1 MSLTPTLEPVTYVDD
16 PTLEGAEDDR
26 SEESDDLSED
36 LSEYTPAVLDPSD
49 QEFVQR
55 LVDKVWE
62 FTVLL
67 SGVDMFPYQAA
78 LGRRIVESV
87 ISGDGATIT
96 GELSRQSG
104 KTEVVA
110 NVAASL
116 MILLPRLAE
125 MFPEF
130 EPLQKF
136 ARGVMIGC
144 FAPVEQQVETLFGRV
159 VDRLTSERATEML
172 EDPDIDDQVKPGSRR
187 VRLKKCGSFCA
198 MQTANPRAKIESK
211 SYHVIFVDESQSVDE
226 YVLNKSITPMGA
238 FYLASMV
245 MTGTPDVVK
254 GVFYKT
260 IQHNKRME
268 LRRGGRKNH
277 FRFDWK
283 YCARFNKNYA
293 AYIRG
298 EAMRIGED
306 SDEFRL
312 NYKLEWLLERG
323 MLITETRMD
332 ELADTSMPIIQAY
345 WRSPLI
351 AGIDFARKM
360 DSTVVTIIWV
370 DWDRPDEL
378 GLYDHRIL
386 NWLEMHG
393 EEWEEQYF
401 RIVDFISNY
410 SVVAMGVDAQGVGD
424 VAADRLKRLLPNIQ
438 VEELSSQLGDQSLRW
453 KHLQQLLQRGL
464 LSWPGH
470 PKARRTKTWKR
481 FRQQMIDVEKK
492 YQGAHLLVEAPDEAG
507 VHDDYV
513 DSLSCATIMSKSLMV
528 PEVEIQTTPWAASP
542 RVSRPGRGSRRQ
554 REEARRR

>member
-1 MSLTPTLEPVTYVDD
+1 MTYVAEPGLEEPDEELWAESEDGLSDDIASYAPQELD
-16 PTLEGAEDDR
+16 PT
-26 SEESDDLSED
+26 
-36 LSEYTPAVLDPSD
+36 D
-49 QEFVQR
+49 QQFVAR
-55 LVDKVWE
+55 LTDKVWQ
-62 FTVLL
+62 FTVMF
-67 SGVDMFPYQAA
+67 SGVEMFPYQES
-78 LGRRIVESV
+78 LGRRIIESV

-104 KTEVVA
+104 KTEVLA
-110 NVAASL
+110 NVGASL

-125 MFPEF
+125 MFKEF
-130 EPLQKF
+130 QPLQKF
-136 ARGVMIGC
+136 SRGVMIGC
-144 FAPVEQQVETLFGRV
+144 FAPVEQQVETLFGRM
-159 VDRLTSERATEML
+159 VDRLTSERALEML

-211 SYHVIFVDESQSVDE
+211 SYHVIFVDESQAVDE
-226 YVLNKSITPMGA
+226 YVANKSISPMGA
-238 FYLASMV
+238 FYLATVV
-245 MTGTPDVVK
+245 MTGTPDITK
-254 GVFYKT
+254 GLFYKT
-260 IQHNKRME
+260 IQHNRRQE
-268 LRRGGRKNH
+268 LRRGGKKNH

-283 YCARFNKNYA
+283 YCARYNRNYA

-298 EAMRIGED
+298 EAMRVGED

-323 MLITETRMD
+323 MLITESRMD
-332 ELADTSMPIIQAY
+332 ELGDATMPIVPGY
-345 WRSPLI
+345 WKTPLV

-360 DSTVVTIIWV
+360 DSTVVTVLWV

-393 EEWEEQYF
+393 EEWEEQYW
-401 RIVDFISNY
+401 RIVDFLSNY

-438 VEELSSQLGDQSLRW
+438 VEPLSSQIAEQSARW

-464 LSWPGH
+464 LSWPAH
-470 PKARRTKTWKR
+470 PKAKKTKNWKR
-481 FRQQMIDVEKK
+481 FRQQMIDVEKR

-513 DSLSCATIMSKSLMV
+513 DSLSCATIMSQVLVV
-528 PEVEIQTTPWAASP
+528 PEVEITASRWGRSERRAVP
-542 RVSRPGRGSRRQ
+542 TSRQARHRSR
-554 REEARRR
+554 ALA

>member
-1 MSLTPTLEPVTYVDD
+1 MTYVED
-16 PTLEGAEDDR
+16 PGLEDDLG
-26 SEESDDLSED
+26 EDVAPEADDEVSDELAQ
-36 LSEYTPAVLDPSD
+36 YAPPQLDPGA
-49 QEFVQR
+49 QHFVAR
-55 LVDKVWE
+55 LVDRIWE
-62 FTVLL
+62 FTVIF
-67 SGVDMFPYQAA
+67 SGVEMFPYQEA
-78 LGRRIVESV
+78 LGRRIIESV
-87 ISGDGATIT
+87 VSGDGATIT

-130 EPLQKF
+130 DPLQKF
-136 ARGVMIGC
+136 VKGVMIGC

-159 VDRLTSERATEML
+159 VDRLTSERALEML
-172 EDPDIDDQVKPGSRR
+172 EDPEIDDQVKPGSRR
-187 VRLKKCGSFCA
+187 VRLKKCQSFCA

-238 FYLASMV
+238 FYLATMV
-245 MTGTPDVVK
+245 MTGTPDIVK

-260 IQHNKRME
+260 IQHNRRQE

-277 FRFDWK
+277 FRYDWR
-283 YCARFNKNYA
+283 YCAKFNRNYA

-298 EAMRIGED
+298 EAQRIGED

-312 NYKLEWLLERG
+312 NYRLEWLLERG
-323 MLITETRMD
+323 MLITESRMD
-332 ELADTSMPIIQAY
+332 ELGDATMPIVTAY
-345 WRSPLI
+345 FRSPLV

-360 DSTVVTIIWV
+360 DSTVATVLWV

-393 EEWEEQYF
+393 EEWEDQYF
-401 RIVDFISNY
+401 RIVDFFSNY
-410 SVVAMGVDAQGVGD
+410 SIVSVGVDAQGVGD
-424 VAADRLKRLLPNIQ
+424 VAADRLKRLLPRIQ
-438 VEELSSQLGDQSLRW
+438 VEPLSSQLPDQSARW

-464 LSWPGH
+464 LAWPAH
-470 PKARRTKTWKR
+470 PKSKKTKVWRR
-481 FRQQMIDVEKK
+481 FRQQMVDVEKT
-492 YQGAHLLVEAPDEAG
+492 YRGAHMIVEAPDEAG

-513 DSLSCATIMSKSLMV
+513 DSLACATIMSQVMMV
-528 PEVEIQTTPWAASP
+528 PEVEIQATPWASSARRARTAHP
-542 RVSRPGRGSRRQ
+542 RQSRQ
-554 REEARRR
+554 RRSAS

>member
-1 MSLTPTLEPVTYVDD
+1 VTYVED
-16 PTLEGAEDDR
+16 PGL
-26 SEESDDLSED
+26 ED
-36 LSEYTPAVLDPSD
+36 LDDVVDEENTLSPDLEEFAPPVLDPAD
-49 QEFVQR
+49 QQFVQR
-55 LVDKVWE
+55 LVDRVWE
-62 FTVLL
+62 FTVIF
-67 SGVDMFPYQAA
+67 SGVQMFEYQAA
-78 LGRRIVESV
+78 LGRRIIESV
-87 ISGDGATIT
+87 ISSDGATIT

-130 EPLQKF
+130 EPIQKY
-136 ARGVMIGC
+136 ARGVMVGC

-159 VDRLTSERATEML
+159 VDRLTSERALEML
-172 EDPDIDDQVKPGSRR
+172 EDPDIDDQVKSGSRK
-187 VRLKKCGSFCA
+187 VRLKKCQSFCA

-211 SYHVIFVDESQSVDE
+211 SYHIIFVDESQSVDE

-238 FYLASMV
+238 FYLATMV
-245 MTGTPDVVK
+245 MTGTPDIVK

-260 IQHNKRME
+260 IQMNRRNE
-268 LRRGGRKNH
+268 LRRGGKKNH
-277 FRFDWK
+277 FRYDWK
-283 YCARFNKNYA
+283 HCARSNRNYA

-323 MLITETRMD
+323 MLLPEHRFD
-332 ELADTSMPIIQAY
+332 ELGDPTMPIVPGY
-345 WRSPLI
+345 WRSPLV

-360 DSTVVTIIWV
+360 DSTVCTIVWV

-378 GLYDHRIL
+378 GLYDHRVL
-386 NWLEMHG
+386 NWLELHG
-393 EEWEEQYF
+393 EEWESQYF
-401 RIVDFISNY
+401 QLVDFISNY

-424 VAADRLKRLLPNIQ
+424 VAADRLKRLLPRIQ
-438 VEELSSQLGDQSLRW
+438 IEPLSSQIAEQSTRW

-464 LSWPGH
+464 LSWPAH
-470 PKARRTKTWKR
+470 PKAKRTKNWKR
-481 FRQQMIDVEKK
+481 FRQQLIDVEKK
-492 YQGAHLLVEAPDEAG
+492 YQGAHLIVEAPDEVG

-513 DSLSCATIMSKSLMV
+513 DSLACATIMTAQMMV
-528 PEVEIQTTPWAASP
+528 PEVEISTTPWTPSIRRASGMGQP
-542 RVSRPGRGSRRQ
+542 RRRLAGSRR
-554 REEARRR
+554 

>member
-1 MSLTPTLEPVTYVDD
+1 VTYVDD
-16 PTLEGAEDDR
+16 PRLDEAAEVEEDDG
-26 SEESDDLSED
+26 SDLSDDFAGVA
-36 LSEYTPAVLDPSD
+36 PAVLDPGD
-49 QEFVQR
+49 AQFVQQ

-62 FTVLL
+62 FTVIF
-67 SGVDMFPYQAA
+67 SGVEMFPYQAA
-78 LGRRIVESV
+78 LGRRIIESV
-87 ISGDGATIT
+87 ISCDGATIT

-130 EPLQKF
+130 APLQKF

-159 VDRLTSERATEML
+159 VDRLTSERAQEML

-187 VRLKKCGSFCA
+187 VRLKKCQSFCA

-245 MTGTPDVVK
+245 MTGTPDIVK

-260 IQHNKRME
+260 IQHNKRQE
-268 LRRGGRKNH
+268 LRRGGKQNH

-283 YCARFNKNYA
+283 HCARYNRNYA

-298 EAMRIGED
+298 EASRIGED

-323 MLITETRMD
+323 MLITEARLD
-332 ELADTSMPIIQAY
+332 ELGDPSMPLVQA
-345 WRSPLI
+345 WWKTPLV

-360 DSTVVTIIWV
+360 DSTVVTVLYI
-370 DWDRPDEL
+370 DWERPDEL

-401 RIVDFISNY
+401 RIIDFLQPY
-410 SVVAMGVDAQGVGD
+410 SITAIGVDAQGVGD
-424 VAADRLKRLLPNIQ
+424 VAADRLKRLMPSVQI
-438 VEELSSQLGDQSLRW
+438 EPLSSQIGDQSKRW

-464 LSWPGH
+464 ISWPAH
-470 PKARRTKTWKR
+470 PRARKTKVYRR

-513 DSLSCATIMSKSLMV
+513 DSLACATIMSEALLV
-528 PEVEIQTTPWAASP
+528 PEVEVMSTPWAAAQ
-542 RVSRPGRGSRRQ
+542 RVSQRQ
-554 REEARRR
+554 RLTRQERRASLRSR

>member
-1 MSLTPTLEPVTYVDD
+1 ET
-16 PTLEGAEDDR
+16 
-26 SEESDDLSED
+26 LSED
-36 LSEYTPAVLDPSD
+36 LAEFAPPVLDPGD
-49 QEFVQR
+49 QAFVQR

-62 FTVLL
+62 FTVIF
-67 SGVDMFPYQAA
+67 SGVQMFDYQAA
-78 LGRRIVESV
+78 LGRRIIESV
-87 ISGDGATIT
+87 ISSDGATIT

-159 VDRLTSERATEML
+159 VDRLTSERAQEML
-172 EDPDIDDQVKPGSRR
+172 EDPDIDDSVKPGSRR
-187 VRLKKCGSFCA
+187 VKLRKCQSFCA

-211 SYHVIFVDESQSVDE
+211 SYHIIFVDESQSVDE

-238 FYLASMV
+238 FYLATMV
-245 MTGTPDVVK
+245 MTGTPDIVK

-260 IQHNKRME
+260 IQHNRRQE
-268 LRRGGRKNH
+268 TRRGGKKNH
-277 FRFDWK
+277 FRYDWK
-283 YCARFNKNYA
+283 HCARSNRNYA

-298 EAMRIGED
+298 EATRIGED

-323 MLITETRMD
+323 MLITESRLD
-332 ELADTSMPIIQAY
+332 ELGDPTMPIVSGY
-345 WRSPLI
+345 WRSPLL

-360 DSTVVTIIWV
+360 DSTVVTVVWV

-386 NWLEMHG
+386 NWAEWHG
-393 EEWEEQYF
+393 EEWEEVYF
-401 RIVDFISNY
+401 QIVDFLSNY
-410 SVVAMGVDAQGVGD
+410 SVVACGVDAQGIGD
-424 VAADRLKRLLPNIQ
+424 VAADRLKRLLPRIQ
-438 VEELSSQLGDQSLRW
+438 IEPLSSQIADQSVRW

-464 LSWPGH
+464 LSWPAH
-470 PKARRTKTWKR
+470 PKAKRTKVWRR

-513 DSLSCATIMSKSLMV
+513 DSLRSRIDLEGV
-528 PEVEIQTTPWAASP
+528 LDPAA
-542 RVSRPGRGSRRQ
+542 
-554 REEARRR
+554 AL

>member
-1 MSLTPTLEPVTYVDD
+1 MTYVDD
-16 PTLEGAEDDR
+16 PTLEGDEPPPD
-26 SEESDDLSED
+26 EPDDLSSD
-36 LSEYTPAVLDPSD
+36 LDQFAPVVLDPAD
-49 QEFVQR
+49 QQFVNR

-62 FTVLL
+62 FTVIL

-78 LGRRIVESV
+78 LGHRIIESV

-136 ARGVMIGC
+136 AKGVMIGC

-159 VDRLTSERATEML
+159 VDRLTSERAQEML
-172 EDPDIDDQVKPGSRR
+172 EDPDIDDTVRPGSRK
-187 VRLKKCGSFCA
+187 VRLKKCQSFCA

-238 FYLASMV
+238 FYLATMC
-245 MTGTPDVVK
+245 MTGTPDIVK

-268 LRRGGRKNH
+268 LRRGGKKNH

-283 YCARFNKNYA
+283 YCARFNRNYA

-323 MLITETRMD
+323 MLITESRLD
-332 ELADTSMPIIQAY
+332 ELGDTTMPIVPAY

-351 AGIDFARKM
+351 GGIDFARKM
-360 DSTVVTIIWV
+360 DSTVATVLWV

-401 RIVDFISNY
+401 RLVDFFSNY
-410 SVVAMGVDAQGVGD
+410 SVVAIGVDAQGIGD

-438 VEELSSQLGDQSLRW
+438 VEPLSSQIAEQSLRW
-453 KHLQQLLQRGL
+453 KHLQALLQRGL
-464 LSWPGH
+464 LSWPAH

-513 DSLSCATIMSKSLMV
+513 DSLACAVIMSKQMMV
-528 PEVEIQTTPWAASP
+528 PEIEVQTTPWASTP
-542 RVSRPGRGSRRQ
+542 RVTRERRAGRQ
-554 REEARRR
+554 RAGSGRR

>member
-1 MSLTPTLEPVTYVDD
+1 VTYVGD
-16 PTLEGAEDDR
+16 PELEDVV
-26 SEESDDLSED
+26 EEEALSDDLAEFAPV
-36 LSEYTPAVLDPSD
+36 TLDPSD
-49 QEFVQR
+49 QQFVSR

-62 FTVLL
+62 FTIIL
-67 SGVDMFPYQAA
+67 SGVEMFDYQAA
-78 LGRRIVESV
+78 LGRRIIESV
-87 ISGDGATIT
+87 ISSDGATIT

-110 NVAASL
+110 NVAAAL

-159 VDRLTSERATEML
+159 VDRLTSERALEML
-172 EDPDIDDQVKPGSRR
+172 EDPDIDDQVKPGSRK
-187 VRLKKCGSFCA
+187 VRLKKCQSFCA

-238 FYLASMV
+238 FYLATMV
-245 MTGTPDVVK
+245 MTGTPDIVK
-254 GVFYKT
+254 GAFYKT
-260 IQHNKRME
+260 IQMNRRNE

-277 FRFDWK
+277 FRYDWK
-283 YCARFNKNYA
+283 HCARSNRNYA

-323 MLITETRMD
+323 MLITESRMD
-332 ELADTSMPIIQAY
+332 ELGDPTMPILAGY
-345 WRSPLI
+345 WRSPLV

-360 DSTVVTIIWV
+360 DSTVVTILWV

-386 NWLEMHG
+386 NWLEIHG

-424 VAADRLKRLLPNIQ
+424 VAADRLKRLLPRIQ
-438 VEELSSQLGDQSLRW
+438 VEPLSSQIAEQSTRW

-464 LSWPGH
+464 LSWPAH
-470 PKARRTKTWKR
+470 PKAKRTKTWKR
-481 FRQQMIDVEKK
+481 FQRQMIDVEKK
-492 YQGAHLLVEAPDEAG
+492 YQGAHLVVEAPNEAG

-513 DSLSCATIMSKSLMV
+513 DSLACATIMSAQMMV
-528 PEVEIQTTPWAASP
+528 PEVEVSTTPWVPS
-542 RVSRPGRGSRRQ
+542 VRRATGQ
-554 REEARRR
+554 PRRRLAGAR

>member
-1 MSLTPTLEPVTYVDD
+1 VDD
-16 PTLEGAEDDR
+16 PGLADLEGDDLSDD
-26 SEESDDLSED
+26 SEGLSDDLAQ
-36 LSEYTPAVLDPSD
+36 YAPPVLDPAA
-49 QEFVQR
+49 QGFVDR
-55 LVDKVWE
+55 LVDKVWD
-62 FTVLL
+62 FTVIF
-67 SGVDMFPYQAA
+67 SGVGMFPYQAA
-78 LGRRIVESV
+78 LGRRIIESV

-136 ARGVMIGC
+136 RTGVMIGC

-159 VDRLTSERATEML
+159 VDRLTSERALEML
-172 EDPDIDDQVKPGSRR
+172 EDPEIDDQVKPGSRR
-187 VRLKKCGSFCA
+187 VRLKKCQSFCA

-238 FYLASMV
+238 FYLATMV
-245 MTGTPDVVK
+245 MTGTPDIVK

-260 IQHNKRME
+260 IQHNRRME

-277 FRFDWK
+277 FRFDWH

-293 AYIRG
+293 TYIHG
-298 EAMRIGED
+298 EANRIGED

-312 NYKLEWLLERG
+312 NYRLEWLLERG
-323 MLITETRMD
+323 MLITESRMD
-332 ELADTSMPIIQAY
+332 ELGDPTMPIVPAY
-345 WRSPLI
+345 WRSPLV

-360 DSTVVTIIWV
+360 DSTVVTVVWV

-393 EEWEEQYF
+393 EEWEDQYF
-401 RIVDFISNY
+401 RIVDFLSNY
-410 SVVAMGVDAQGVGD
+410 SIVACGVDAQGVGD
-424 VAADRLKRLLPNIQ
+424 VAADRLKRLLPRIQ
-438 VEELSSQLGDQSLRW
+438 VEPLSSQIADQSARW

-464 LSWPGH
+464 MSWPAH
-470 PKARRTKTWKR
+470 PRAKKTKTWRR
-481 FRQQMIDVEKK
+481 FRQQMVDVEKSYK
-492 YQGAHLLVEAPDEAG
+492 GAHLVVAAPNEAG

-513 DSLSCATIMSKSLMV
+513 DSLACATIMSQVMMV
-528 PEVEIQTTPWAASP
+528 PEVEMQATPWAS
-542 RVSRPGRGSRRQ
+542 S
-554 REEARRR
+554 ARRARTVRPRQSHRHRSAS

>member
-1 MSLTPTLEPVTYVDD
+1 MTYVDD
-16 PTLEGAEDDR
+16 PPLDELDDEFPPDDDGL
-26 SEESDDLSED
+26 SQDLSD
-36 LSEYTPAVLDPSD
+36 YAPVVLDPAD
-49 QEFVQR
+49 QQFVQR

-62 FTVLL
+62 FTVIF
-67 SGVDMFPYQAA
+67 SGVDMFPYQEQ
-78 LGRRIVESV
+78 LGRRIIESV
-87 ISGDGATIT
+87 ISGDGANIT

-136 ARGVMIGC
+136 VKGVMIGC

-159 VDRLTSERATEML
+159 VDRLTSERALEML
-172 EDPDIDDQVKPGSRR
+172 EDPELDDQVKPGARK
-187 VRLKKCGSFCA
+187 VRLKKSGSFCA

-211 SYHVIFVDESQSVDE
+211 SYHVIFVDESQSVDP
-226 YVLNKSITPMGA
+226 YVLNKSISPMGA
-238 FYLASMV
+238 FYLATMV

-254 GVFYKT
+254 GVFYQT
-260 IQHNKRME
+260 IQHNRRME
-268 LRRGGRKNH
+268 LKRGAKKNH

-283 YCARFNKNYA
+283 YCAKYNRNYA
-293 AYIRG
+293 SYIRG

-312 NYKLEWLLERG
+312 NYRLEWLLERG
-323 MLITETRMD
+323 MLITESRMD
-332 ELADTSMPIIQAY
+332 ELGDATMPLIPG
-345 WRSPLI
+345 WWKSPLV

-360 DSTVVTIIWV
+360 DSTVVTVIWV

-386 NWLEMHG
+386 NWLEIHG

-401 RIVDFISNY
+401 KIVDFLSNY
-410 SVVAMGVDAQGVGD
+410 SVTAVGVDAQGVGD

-438 VEELSSQLGDQSLRW
+438 VEPLSSQIGDQSQRW

-464 LSWPGH
+464 LAWPAH
-470 PKARRTKTWKR
+470 PRAKRTKTWRR
-481 FRQQMIDVEKK
+481 FRQQMVDVEKTYK
-492 YQGAHLLVEAPDEAG
+492 GAHMIVEAPNEAG

-513 DSLSCATIMSKSLMV
+513 DSLSCATIMSQVLMV
-528 PEVEIQTTPWAASP
+528 PQVEISSTPWAPSVRSASGATRAP
-542 RVSRPGRGSRRQ
+542 
-554 REEARRR
+554 RRRSALQRSLG

>member
-1 MSLTPTLEPVTYVDD
+1 VTYVED
-16 PTLEGAEDDR
+16 PSLDEEIPLAE
-26 SEESDDLSED
+26 DDLSED
-36 LSEYTPAVLDPSD
+36 WADFAPAVLDPAD
-49 QEFVQR
+49 VAFVDR
-55 LVDKVWE
+55 LVDRVWE
-62 FTVLL
+62 FTVIF
-67 SGVDMFPYQAA
+67 SGVGMFPYQAA
-78 LGRRIVESV
+78 LGRRIIESV

-110 NVAASL
+110 NIAASL

-136 ARGVMIGC
+136 AKGVMIGC

-159 VDRLTSERATEML
+159 VDRLTSERAQEML
-172 EDPDIDDQVKPGSRR
+172 EDPDIDDQVRPGSRK
-187 VRLKKCGSFCA
+187 VKLKKCQSFCA

-211 SYHVIFVDESQSVDE
+211 SYHVIFIDESQSVDE
-226 YVLNKSITPMGA
+226 FVLNKSISPMGA
-238 FYLASMV
+238 FYLATVV
-245 MTGTPDVVK
+245 MTGTPSTEK

-260 IQHNKRME
+260 IQFNKRQA
-268 LRRGGRKNH
+268 LRRGGKTNF

-283 YCARFNKNYA
+283 YCAKFNRNYA

-298 EAMRIGED
+298 EAMRLGED
-306 SDEFRL
+306 ADEFRM
-312 NYKLEWLLERG
+312 NYSLHWLLERG
-323 MLITETRMD
+323 MLITESRMD
-332 ELADTSMPIIQAY
+332 ELGDPSMGIVPSY

-360 DSTVVTIIWV
+360 DSTVVTVMWV

-393 EEWEEQYF
+393 EEWENQYF
-401 RIVDFISNY
+401 RICDFLSNY

-424 VAADRLKRLLPNIQ
+424 VAADRLKRLLPKIQ
-438 VEELSSQLGDQSLRW
+438 VEPLSSQIVEQSMRW

-481 FRQQMIDVEKK
+481 FRQQMIDVEKR
-492 YQGAHLLVEAPDEAG
+492 YQGAHLLVEAPNEAG

-513 DSLSCATIMSKSLMV
+513 DSLACATIMSRSLMV
-528 PEVEIQTTPWAASP
+528 PEVEVVSTPWSSAP
-542 RVSRPGRGSRRQ
+542 RASRPTRTRAGSGRR
-554 REEARRR
+554 

>member
-1 MSLTPTLEPVTYVDD
+1 VTFVDD
-16 PTLEGAEDDR
+16 PRLEEVEDVTEDEGL
-26 SEESDDLSED
+26 SEELADLQ
-36 LSEYTPAVLDPSD
+36 PAVLDPAD
-49 QEFVQR
+49 VQFVQQ

-62 FTVLL
+62 FTVIF
-67 SGVDMFPYQAA
+67 SGVEMFPYQAA
-78 LGRRIVESV
+78 LGRRIIESV
-87 ISGDGATIT
+87 ISCDGATIT

-110 NVAASL
+110 NVASAL

-159 VDRLTSERATEML
+159 VDRLTSERAQEML

-187 VRLKKCGSFCA
+187 VRLRKCQSFCA

-211 SYHVIFVDESQSVDE
+211 SYHIIFVDESQSVDE

-238 FYLASMV
+238 FYLATMV
-245 MTGTPDVVK
+245 MTGTPDIVK

-260 IQHNKRME
+260 IQFNKRME
-268 LRRGGRKNH
+268 LRRGGKKNH

-283 YCARFNKNYA
+283 HCARYNRNYA

-298 EAMRIGED
+298 EANRIGED

-312 NYKLEWLLERG
+312 NYRLEWLLERG
-323 MLITETRMD
+323 MLITEGRLD
-332 ELADTSMPIIQAY
+332 ELGDNSMPIVQGWY
-345 WRSPLI
+345 KSPLV

-360 DSTVVTIIWV
+360 DSTVVTVVWV

-401 RIVDFISNY
+401 RICDFLQAY
-410 SVVAMGVDAQGVGD
+410 SVVAIGVDAQGVGD

-438 VEELSSQLGDQSLRW
+438 IEPLSSQVGEQSRRW

-464 LSWPGH
+464 LAWPANGR
-470 PKARRTKTWKR
+470 ARKTKVWRR

-513 DSLSCATIMSKSLMV
+513 DSLACATIMSQALLV
-528 PEVEIQTTPWAASP
+528 PEVEIITTPWGAP
-542 RVSRPGRGSRRQ
+542 VRGSTRSRRMRQ
-554 REEARRR
+554 ARHRGGVRLG

>member
-1 MSLTPTLEPVTYVDD
+1 VGD
-16 PTLEGAEDDR
+16 PALG
-26 SEESDDLSED
+26 EEVADDDLSED
-36 LSEYTPAVLDPSD
+36 LAEYAPVVLDPGD
-49 QEFVQR
+49 QQFVQR
-55 LVDKVWE
+55 LVDKVWD
-62 FTVLL
+62 FTVIF
-67 SGVDMFPYQAA
+67 SGMEMFPYQAA
-78 LGRRIVESV
+78 LGRRIIESV

-159 VDRLTSERATEML
+159 VDRLTSERAQEML
-172 EDPDIDDQVKPGSRR
+172 EDPDIDDGVRAGSRK
-187 VRLKKCGSFCA
+187 VKLKKCQSFCA

-226 YVLNKSITPMGA
+226 YVLNKSISPMGA
-238 FYLASMV
+238 FYLATMV

-277 FRFDWK
+277 YRFDWK
-283 YCARFNKNYA
+283 YCARFNRNYA
-293 AYIRG
+293 SYVRG
-298 EAMRIGED
+298 EAMRTGED

-323 MLITETRMD
+323 MLITETRLD
-332 ELADTSMPIIQAY
+332 ELGDPTMPIVPAY
-345 WRSPLI
+345 WRSALI
-351 AGIDFARKM
+351 GGIDFARKM
-360 DSTVVTIIWV
+360 DSTVVTIMWV

-401 RIVDFISNY
+401 RICDFLSNY
-410 SVVAMGVDAQGVGD
+410 SVVALGVDAQGVGD

-438 VEELSSQLGDQSLRW
+438 VEPLSSQIADQSLRW

-464 LSWPGH
+464 LSWPAH

-492 YQGAHLLVEAPDEAG
+492 YQGAHLLVEAPNEAG

-513 DSLSCATIMSKSLMV
+513 DSLACATIMSRTLMI
-528 PEVEIQTTPWAASP
+528 PEVEISTTPWTASP
-542 RVSRPGRGSRRQ
+542 RPSRPPRRPRRQ
-554 REEARRR
+554 QAVTGRR

>member
-1 MSLTPTLEPVTYVDD
+1 VTYVDD
-16 PTLEGAEDDR
+16 PRLEDLEEDGADSDL
-26 SEESDDLSED
+26 SDDFAEAA
-36 LSEYTPAVLDPSD
+36 PPVLDPRD
-49 QEFVQR
+49 AQFVQQ

-62 FTVLL
+62 FTVIF
-67 SGVDMFPYQAA
+67 SGVEMFPYQAA
-78 LGRRIVESV
+78 LGRRIIESV
-87 ISGDGATIT
+87 ISCDGATIT

-116 MILLPRLAE
+116 MILLPRLAD

-130 EPLQKF
+130 EPIQKF

-159 VDRLTSERATEML
+159 VDRLTSERAQEML
-172 EDPDIDDQVKPGSRR
+172 EDPDIDDQVRPGSRR
-187 VRLKKCGSFCA
+187 VRLKKCQSFCA

-211 SYHVIFVDESQSVDE
+211 SYHIIFIDESQSVDE

-238 FYLASMV
+238 FYLATTV
-245 MTGTPDVVK
+245 MTGTPDITK

-260 IQHNKRME
+260 IQMNKRQE
-268 LRRGGRKNH
+268 LRRGAKTNH
-277 FRFDWK
+277 FHFDWK
-283 YCARFNKNYA
+283 HCARYNRNYA
-293 AYIRG
+293 AYVRG
-298 EAMRIGED
+298 EAMRTGED
-306 SDEFRL
+306 ADEFRL

-323 MLITETRMD
+323 MLITESRLD
-332 ELADTSMPIIQAY
+332 ELGDPSMPLVPA
-345 WRSPLI
+345 WWKTPLV

-360 DSTVVTIIWV
+360 DSTVVTVLWV

-401 RIVDFISNY
+401 RIIDFLNNY
-410 SVVAMGVDAQGVGD
+410 SVTAVGVDAQGVGD
-424 VAADRLKRLLPNIQ
+424 VAADRLKRLMPTVQ
-438 VEELSSQLGDQSLRW
+438 VEPLSSNIGDQSARW

-464 LSWPGH
+464 LSWPAH
-470 PKARRTKTWKR
+470 SKARKTKVYRR

-492 YQGAHLLVEAPDEAG
+492 YQGAHLLVEAPNEAG

-513 DSLSCATIMSKSLMV
+513 DSLACATIMSQAMLV
-528 PEVEIQTTPWAASP
+528 PDVEVMTTPWASP
-542 RVSRPGRGSRRQ
+542 VRGATRPRHRGR
-554 REEARRR
+554 EAARLGR

>member
-1 MSLTPTLEPVTYVDD
+1 MDEPGLDM
-16 PTLEGAEDDR
+16 AEDLVGEGD
-26 SEESDDLSED
+26 EEVSDELEQYAPP
-36 LSEYTPAVLDPSD
+36 ELDPASQQFVDRITD
-49 QEFVQR
+49 QIWQ
-55 LVDKVWE
+55 
-62 FTVLL
+62 FTLSF
-67 SGVDMFPYQAA
+67 SGVQMFPYQEA
-78 LGRRIVESV
+78 LGRRIIESV
-87 ISGDGATIT
+87 VSGDGATIT

-116 MILLPRLAE
+116 MVLLPRLAE

-136 ARGVMIGC
+136 REGVMIGC

-159 VDRLTSERATEML
+159 VDRLTSDRALEIL
-172 EDPDIDDQVKPGSRR
+172 EDPEIDDQVKPGSRR

-238 FYLASMV
+238 FYLATTV
-245 MTGTPDVVK
+245 MTGTPDIVK

-260 IQHNKRME
+260 IMHNRREE

-277 FRFDWK
+277 FRFDWR
-283 YCARFNKNYA
+283 YCARYNRNYA

-312 NYKLEWLLERG
+312 NYRLEWLLERG
-323 MLITETRMD
+323 MLITESRMD
-332 ELADTSMPIIQAY
+332 ELGDSTMPIVPAY
-345 WRSPLI
+345 FRSALV

-360 DSTVVTIIWV
+360 DSTVATVLWV

-378 GLYDHRIL
+378 GLYDCRIL

-393 EEWEEQYF
+393 EEWEDQYF
-401 RIVDFISNY
+401 RIVDFFSNY
-410 SVVAMGVDAQGVGD
+410 SIVSCGVDAQGVGD
-424 VAADRLKRLLPNIQ
+424 VAADRLKRLLPRIQ
-438 VEELSSQLGDQSLRW
+438 VEPLSSNLPDQSARW

-464 LSWPGH
+464 ISWPAA
-470 PKARRTKTWKR
+470 PRTKKTRVWRR
-481 FRQQMIDVEKK
+481 FHQQMIDVEKVYK
-492 YQGAHLLVEAPDEAG
+492 GAHMLVSAPDEAG

-513 DSLSCATIMSKSLMV
+513 DSLACATIMSQQMMI
-528 PEVEIQTTPWAASP
+528 PEVEVQATPWVASAKRARAAT
-542 RVSRPGRGSRRQ
+542 
-554 REEARRR
+554 RRRTA

>member
-1 MSLTPTLEPVTYVDD
+1 
-16 PTLEGAEDDR
+16 
-26 SEESDDLSED
+26 
-36 LSEYTPAVLDPSD
+36 
-49 QEFVQR
+49 
-55 LVDKVWE
+55 
-62 FTVLL
+62 
-67 SGVDMFPYQAA
+67 
-78 LGRRIVESV
+78 
-87 ISGDGATIT
+87 
-96 GELSRQSG
+96 
-104 KTEVVA
+104 
-110 NVAASL
+110 
-116 MILLPRLAE
+116 
-125 MFPEF
+125 
-130 EPLQKF
+130 
-136 ARGVMIGC
+136 
-144 FAPVEQQVETLFGRV
+144 VEQQVETLFGRV
-159 VDRLTSERATEML
+159 VDRLTSDRALEML
-172 EDPDIDDQVKPGSRR
+172 EDPDIDDQVRPGARK
-187 VRLKKCGSFCA
+187 VRLKKCQSFCA

-211 SYHVIFVDESQSVDE
+211 SYHIIFIDESQSVDE

-238 FYLASMV
+238 FYLATMV
-245 MTGTPDVVK
+245 LTGTPDIVK

-283 YCARFNKNYA
+283 FCARYNRNYA

-323 MLITETRMD
+323 MLITETRLD
-332 ELADTSMPIIQAY
+332 ELGDTSMNIIPAY
-345 WRSPLI
+345 WRSALV

-360 DSTVVTIIWV
+360 DSTVVTVIWV

-401 RIVDFISNY
+401 QICDFLSNY

-424 VAADRLKRLLPNIQ
+424 VAADRLKRLLPNIA
-438 VEELSSQLGDQSLRW
+438 VEPLSSQIAEQSARW

-464 LSWPGH
+464 LSWPAH
-470 PKARRTKTWKR
+470 PKARKTKTWKR

-492 YQGAHLLVEAPDEAG
+492 YQGAHLLIEAPNEAG

-513 DSLSCATIMSKSLMV
+513 DSLSCATIMSQVMMV
-528 PEVEIQTTPWAASP
+528 PEVEVSSSAWASSP
-542 RVSRPGRGSRRQ
+542 RSASRRPRQ
-554 REEARRR
+554 PRRRERQMA

>member
-1 MSLTPTLEPVTYVDD
+1 MDDPGLTDLEEEATLEVD
-16 PTLEGAEDDR
+16 EGL
-26 SEESDDLSED
+26 SDELASYAPE
-36 LSEYTPAVLDPSD
+36 VLDPSD
-49 QEFVQR
+49 QQFVDR

-62 FTVLL
+62 FTVIF
-67 SGVDMFPYQAA
+67 SGVEMFPYQAS
-78 LGRRIVESV
+78 LGRRIIESV

-116 MILLPRLAE
+116 MILLPRLAA
-125 MFPEF
+125 MFPDF

-136 ARGVMIGC
+136 EKGVMIGC

-159 VDRLTSERATEML
+159 VDRLTSERALEML
-172 EDPDIDDQVKPGSRR
+172 EDPEIDDQVRPGSRK
-187 VRLKKCGSFCA
+187 VRLKKCQSFCA

-238 FYLASMV
+238 FYLATMV
-245 MTGTPDVVK
+245 MTGTPDIIK

-260 IQHNKRME
+260 IQYNRRME
-268 LRRGGRKNH
+268 LRRGGKKNH

-283 YCARFNKNYA
+283 YCAKYNRNYA

-298 EAMRIGED
+298 EALRIGED

-312 NYKLEWLLERG
+312 NYALQWLLERG

-332 ELADTSMPIIQAY
+332 ELGDTSMPLVTSY
-345 WRSPLI
+345 WRSPLV

-360 DSTVVTIIWV
+360 DSTVVTILWV

-401 RIVDFISNY
+401 RITDFLADY
-410 SVVAMGVDAQGVGD
+410 SVVAVGVDAQGVGD
-424 VAADRLKRLLPNIQ
+424 VAADRLKRLLPKMQI
-438 VEELSSQLGDQSLRW
+438 EPLSSQIGDQSARW

-464 LSWPGH
+464 LSWPAH
-470 PKARRTKTWKR
+470 PRARKTKVWRR
-481 FRQQMIDVEKK
+481 FRQQMIDVEKTYK
-492 YQGAHLLVEAPDEAG
+492 GAHLIVEAPNEAG

-513 DSLSCATIMSKSLMV
+513 DSLSCATIMSQVLVV
-528 PEVEIQTTPWAASP
+528 PTVEIQTTPWAPSV
-542 RVSRPGRGSRRQ
+542 RGRRADPGSRS
-554 REEARRR
+554 RRPRRSA

>member
-1 MSLTPTLEPVTYVDD
+1 VTYVDD
-16 PTLEGAEDDR
+16 PTLEETPDQDDGL
-26 SEESDDLSED
+26 SDDLSQ
-36 LSEYTPAVLDPSD
+36 YAPAALDPGD
-49 QEFVQR
+49 QQFVHR
-55 LVDKVWE
+55 LVDKVWT
-62 FTVLL
+62 FTVAF
-67 SGVDMFPYQAA
+67 SGVTMFPYQEA
-78 LGRRIVESV
+78 LGKRIIESV

-116 MILLPRLAE
+116 MILLPKLAE

-136 ARGVMIGC
+136 AKGVMIGC

-159 VDRLTSERATEML
+159 VDRLTSERALEML
-172 EDPDIDDQVKPGSRR
+172 EDPEIDDQVRAGSRK
-187 VRLKKCGSFCA
+187 VKLKKCQSFCA

-211 SYHVIFVDESQSVDE
+211 SYHIIFVDESQSVDE

-238 FYLASMV
+238 FYLATMV
-245 MTGTPDVVK
+245 MTGTPDITK

-260 IQHNKRME
+260 IQHNRRQE

-277 FRFDWK
+277 YRFDWH

-293 AYIRG
+293 SYIRG

-312 NYKLEWLLERG
+312 NYRLEWLLERG
-323 MLITETRMD
+323 MLITESRMD
-332 ELADTSMPIIQAY
+332 ELGDPTMGIVPAY
-345 WRSPLI
+345 WRSPLV

-360 DSTVVTIIWV
+360 DSTVVTVVWV
-370 DWDRPDEL
+370 DWDRPDEI

-386 NWLEMHG
+386 AWLEMHG

-401 RIVDFISNY
+401 RIVDFLANY
-410 SVVAMGVDAQGVGD
+410 SVVAIGVDAQGVGD
-424 VAADRLKRLLPNIQ
+424 VAADRLKRLLPKIQ
-438 VEELSSQLGDQSLRW
+438 VEPLSSQIAEQSARW

-464 LSWPGH
+464 LSWPAH
-470 PKARRTKTWKR
+470 PKAKKTKNWRR
-481 FRQQMIDVEKK
+481 FRQQMVDVEKS
-492 YQGAHLLVEAPDEAG
+492 YRGAHLIVEAPNEAG

-513 DSLSCATIMSKSLMV
+513 DSLSCATIMSQQMMV
-528 PEVEIQTTPWAASP
+528 AEVEVQATPWA
-542 RVSRPGRGSRRQ
+542 PGVRRARQVHHPRQ
-554 REEARRR
+554 RRSAS

>member
-1 MSLTPTLEPVTYVDD
+1 MTYVDD
-16 PTLEGAEDDR
+16 PALGDDPDLDLEAG
-26 SEESDDLSED
+26 EEGLSDDLAQYAPPVLE
-36 LSEYTPAVLDPSD
+36 PAQQD
-49 QEFVQR
+49 FVDR
-55 LVDKVWE
+55 LVDKVWD
-62 FTVLL
+62 FTVIF
-67 SGVDMFPYQAA
+67 SGVEMFPYQAA
-78 LGRRIVESV
+78 LGRRIIESV

-136 ARGVMIGC
+136 AKGVMIGC

-159 VDRLTSERATEML
+159 VDRLTSERALEML
-172 EDPDIDDQVKPGSRR
+172 EDPEIDDVVRPGSRK
-187 VRLKKCGSFCA
+187 VRLKKCQSFCA

-211 SYHVIFVDESQSVDE
+211 SYHVVFIDECQSVDE
-226 YVLNKSITPMGA
+226 YVLSKSISPMLA
-238 FYLASMV
+238 FYLGTMV
-245 MTGTPDVVK
+245 MTGTPDVIK
-254 GVFYKT
+254 GVFFKT
-260 IQHNKRME
+260 IQFNRRME
-268 LRRGGRKNH
+268 LRRGGKKNH
-277 FRFDWK
+277 FRFDWH

-293 AYIRG
+293 TYIRG

-312 NYKLEWLLERG
+312 NYRLEWLLERG
-323 MLITETRMD
+323 MLVTESRMD
-332 ELADTSMPIIQAY
+332 ELGDPTMPIVPAY

-351 AGIDFARKM
+351 AGIDFARRM
-360 DSTVVTIIWV
+360 DSTVVTIVWV

-393 EEWEEQYF
+393 EEWEDQYW
-401 RIVDFISNY
+401 RIVDLFSNY
-410 SVVAMGVDAQGVGD
+410 SIVACGVDAQGVGD
-424 VAADRLKRLLPNIQ
+424 VAADRLKRLLPRIQ
-438 VEELSSQLGDQSLRW
+438 VEPLSSQIADQSARW

-464 LSWPGH
+464 LSWPAH
-470 PKARRTKTWKR
+470 PRAKKTKQWRR
-481 FRQQMIDVEKK
+481 FRQQMTDVEKSYK
-492 YQGAHLLVEAPDEAG
+492 GAHLVVAAPNEAG

-513 DSLSCATIMSKSLMV
+513 DSLACATIMSQVMMV
-528 PEVEIQTTPWAASP
+528 PEVEIQATPWASGARRARSARP
-542 RVSRPGRGSRRQ
+542 RQRRQ
-554 REEARRR
+554 PA

>member
-1 MSLTPTLEPVTYVDD
+1 MTYVGD
-16 PTLEGAEDDR
+16 PALEDEEYAEDD
-26 SEESDDLSED
+26 SELSED
-36 LSEYTPAVLDPSD
+36 LERYAPEPLDPSS
-49 QEFVQR
+49 QQFVDR
-55 LVDKVWE
+55 LVDKVWD
-62 FTVLL
+62 FTVIF
-67 SGVDMFPYQAA
+67 SGVEMFPYQEA
-78 LGRRIVESV
+78 LGRRIIESV

-130 EPLQKF
+130 EPLKKF
-136 ARGVMIGC
+136 IKGVMIGC

-159 VDRLTSERATEML
+159 VDRLTSERALEML
-172 EDPDIDDQVKPGSRR
+172 EDPEIDDQVRPGSRK
-187 VRLKKCGSFCA
+187 VRLKKCQSFCA

-226 YVLNKSITPMGA
+226 C
-238 FYLASMV
+238 
-245 MTGTPDVVK
+245 
-254 GVFYKT
+254 VFYKS
-260 IQHNKRME
+260 IQHNRRQE

-277 FRFDWK
+277 FRFDWH
-283 YCARFNKNYA
+283 YCARFNRNYA

-298 EAMRIGED
+298 EASRIGED

-312 NYKLEWLLERG
+312 NYRLEWLLERG

-332 ELADTSMPIIQAY
+332 ELGDPTMPIVQGY
-345 WRSPLI
+345 WRSPLV

-360 DSTVVTIIWV
+360 DSTVATIVWV

-393 EEWEEQYF
+393 EEWEDQYW
-401 RIVDFISNY
+401 RIVDFFSNY
-410 SVVAMGVDAQGVGD
+410 SIVACGVDAQGVGD
-424 VAADRLKRLLPNIQ
+424 VAADRLKRLLPKIQ
-438 VEELSSQLGDQSLRW
+438 VEPLSSQIADQSMRW

-464 LSWPGH
+464 LSWPAH
-470 PKARRTKTWKR
+470 PKAKRTKTWRR
-481 FRQQMIDVEKK
+481 FRQQMVDVEKSYK
-492 YQGAHLLVEAPDEAG
+492 GAHLVIAAPNEAG

-513 DSLSCATIMSKSLMV
+513 DSLSCATIMSQVMMV
-528 PEVEIQTTPWAASP
+528 PEVEMTSTPWASSVKRARSAHH
-542 RVSRPGRGSRRQ
+542 RQSRSRRS
-554 REEARRR
+554 A

>member
-1 MSLTPTLEPVTYVDD
+1 VTYIDD
-16 PTLEGAEDDR
+16 PGLEDLHEELVDQD
-26 SEESDDLSED
+26 SELSED
-36 LSEYTPAVLDPSD
+36 LERYAPPPLDPSD
-49 QEFVQR
+49 QQFVDR
-55 LVDKVWE
+55 LVDKVWD
-62 FTVLL
+62 FTVIF
-67 SGVDMFPYQAA
+67 SGVSMFPYQEA
-78 LGRRIVESV
+78 LGRRIVQSV

-125 MFPEF
+125 MFPEADY
-130 EPLQKF
+130 LQKF
-136 ARGVMIGC
+136 AKGVMIGC

-159 VDRLTSERATEML
+159 VDRLTSERALEML
-172 EDPDIDDQVKPGSRR
+172 EDPEIDDQVRPGSRK
-187 VRLKKCGSFCA
+187 VRLKKCQSFCA

-238 FYLASMV
+238 FYLATMV
-245 MTGTPDVVK
+245 MTGTPDIVK

-260 IQHNKRME
+260 IQHNRRME
-268 LRRGGRKNH
+268 LRRGGKKNH
-277 FRFDWK
+277 YRFDWH
-283 YCARFNKNYA
+283 YCAKFNRNYA

-298 EAMRIGED
+298 EAQRIGED

-312 NYKLEWLLERG
+312 NYRLEWLLERG
-323 MLITETRMD
+323 MLVTESRMD
-332 ELADTSMPIIQAY
+332 ELGDPTMPIVPAY
-345 WRSPLI
+345 WRSPLV
-351 AGIDFARKM
+351 AGIDFARRM
-360 DSTVVTIIWV
+360 DSTVVTILWV

-424 VAADRLKRLLPNIQ
+424 VAADRLKRLLPKIQ
-438 VEELSSQLGDQSLRW
+438 VEPLSSQIADQSARW

-464 LSWPGH
+464 LSWPAH
-470 PKARRTKTWKR
+470 PRAKKTKVWRR
-481 FRQQMIDVEKK
+481 FRQQMIDVEKT
-492 YQGAHLLVEAPDEAG
+492 YRGAHLIVEAPNEAG

-513 DSLSCATIMSKSLMV
+513 DSLSCATIMSQVMMV
-528 PEVEIQTTPWAASP
+528 PQVEIQVTPWTSSAKRARAAHP
-542 RVSRPGRGSRRQ
+542 RQRRQ
-554 REEARRR
+554 PRSA